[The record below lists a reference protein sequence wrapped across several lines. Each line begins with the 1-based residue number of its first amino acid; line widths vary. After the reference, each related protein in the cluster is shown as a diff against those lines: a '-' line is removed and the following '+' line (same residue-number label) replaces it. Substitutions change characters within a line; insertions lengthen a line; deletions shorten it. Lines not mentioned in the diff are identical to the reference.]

1 MAVVWAF
8 FTRALWASA
17 MVSGPLTHLVLRFLR
32 VLLQVWAL
40 RRLLACLTEEVE
52 ARREAVLLAVEV
64 VLLVRFAVVFRF
76 SLAVFAVFVL
86 VFVSLLLFFAV
97 FVLVFFFT
105 VLACAFC
112 TFEARVC
119 SDACANGANAS
130 DEVINK
136 AQSVRAIF
144 VLRATEHSPA

>member
-8 FTRALWASA
+8 FTRALCASA
-17 MVSGPLTHLVLRFLR
+17 IVSGPFTHLVLRFFR
-32 VLLQVWAL
+32 VLAQVCAL
-40 RRLLACLTEEVE
+40 RRLLACLPEVVE
-52 ARREAVLLAVEV
+52 GLREAVLLTEEV
-64 VLLVRFAVVFRF
+64 VLLVRFAVLFRF
-76 SLAVFAVFVL
+76 SLAVFAVL
-86 VFVSLLLFFAV
+86 VFVALLLFLAV

-119 SDACANGANAS
+119 SDACANGAKAS